1 VAAERTEYVS
11 AASAPV
17 AAATPTEMKMINI
30 YVL

>member
-17 AAATPTEMKMINI
+17 AAATPTEMKWNLFIF
-30 YVL
+30 